1 MENLNRNL
9 AENIKKLR
17 KEKGMTQTDLAV
29 ELGVSKHSIISYEK
43 EGTFPTSDII
53 GKLVEFFS
61 ISPNELFLYS
71 VNNDQ
76 KSTDKER
83 KVEELKEFK
92 SIVLDKVIDL
102 RYSGEEKQFGEEQ
115 YIEGEIDRV
124 EFKTITP
131 EEQAKTYL
139 IQSMNLNSLSFDL
152 LEEFFEKSI
161 NEQIAKVIDDKWKY

>member
-1 MENLNRNL
+1 M
-9 AENIKKLR
+9 
-17 KEKGMTQTDLAV
+17 
-29 ELGVSKHSIISYEK
+29 
-43 EGTFPTSDII
+43 
-53 GKLVEFFS
+53 
-61 ISPNELFLYS
+61 YS

-161 NEQIAKVIDDKWKY
+161 HEQIAKVIDDK